1 MGIPR
6 PGTPAVNRSR
16 LITSGAQV
24 GSPTPT
30 STHGLLHRC
39 EVAGEGKSRSEAE
52 VPNCSHP
59 NFPPQEEQ
67 YHQAIALLF
76 LSRHFYFS
84 LVPVIT
90 HVLAA
95 ALKGGPRSPV
105 TCGWPWDDPRN
116 SRQGQE
122 LGFPLVSLFGEAS
135 KRCSWWELNK
145 LRHEIFIHLH

>member
-1 MGIPR
+1 MESQSWASHVQAPLQSIDPDSLQAGLRWAPL
-6 PGTPAVNRSR
+6 P
-16 LITSGAQV
+16 L
-24 GSPTPT
+24 T
-30 STHGLLHRC
+30 STHGLLHMC

-95 ALKGGPRSPV
+95 ALKGSPRSPV
-105 TCGWPWDDPRN
+105 T
-116 SRQGQE
+116 
-122 LGFPLVSLFGEAS
+122 
-135 KRCSWWELNK
+135 
-145 LRHEIFIHLH
+145 